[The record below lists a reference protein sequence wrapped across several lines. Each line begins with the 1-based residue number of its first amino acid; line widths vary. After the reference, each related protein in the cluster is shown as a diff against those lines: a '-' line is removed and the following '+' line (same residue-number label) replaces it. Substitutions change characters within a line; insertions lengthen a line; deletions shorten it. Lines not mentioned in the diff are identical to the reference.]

1 MATNPSFIATPR
13 IGVGS
18 VSVAN
23 TARDGTGTLVDV
35 ITGAASGTR
44 ILEVVL
50 KATDDPAD
58 CTLTLF
64 LNDGT
69 TAHIFDEIDLG
80 NPPPGSTT
88 VNSYRSTV
96 TYSNL
101 VLPSASWKLQAAI
114 TVAPTGGTVKVIA
127 LGGDL

>member
-1 MATNPSFIATPR
+1 MATAPAFIDVPR

-18 VSVAN
+18 VSAAN
-23 TARDGTGTLVDV
+23 TNRDGTGTIVDI
-35 ITGAASGTR
+35 ITGAATGTR

-58 CTLTLF
+58 CTVTLF
-64 LNDGT
+64 LNDGVT
-69 TAHIFDEIDLG
+69 SHIFDEIDLG
-80 NPPPGSTT
+80 NPAPGSTT
-88 VNSYRSTV
+88 LPSYRSTV

-127 LGGDL
+127 FGGNL

>member
-1 MATNPSFIATPR
+1 MANNPSFIATPR
-13 IGVGS
+13 IGVGT

-23 TARDGTGTLVDV
+23 TNRDGTGTIVDV
-35 ITGAASGTR
+35 ITGAATGTR

-50 KATDDPAD
+50 KATNDPAD

-64 LNDGT
+64 LNDGST
-69 TAHIFDEIDLG
+69 SHIFDEIDLG
-80 NPPPGSTT
+80 NPAPGSTT
-88 VNSYRSTV
+88 LPSYRGIV
-96 TYSNL
+96 AYNNL

-127 LGGDL
+127 FGGDL